1 MERGSSMIQLP
12 PGFDVVLF
20 VSELYSF
27 AVPFAGIIWLMGVG
41 YLIIKSFRRI
51 L

>member
-1 MERGSSMIQLP
+1 MIQLP
-12 PGFDVVLF
+12 PGFDVSLY

-41 YLIIKSFRRI
+41 FMIVKMLKRI
-51 L
+51 